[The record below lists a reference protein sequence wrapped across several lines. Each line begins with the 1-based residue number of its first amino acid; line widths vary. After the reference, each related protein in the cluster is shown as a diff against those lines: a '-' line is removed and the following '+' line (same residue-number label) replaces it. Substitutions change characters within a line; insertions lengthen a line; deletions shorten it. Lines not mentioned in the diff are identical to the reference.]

1 MTDLFKDIIP
11 AILQTKKDVLED
23 EKDYNAFVVN
33 KALSFHYDC
42 IMYANQMNQFPSLD
56 KKLQFHYLLNSVR
69 PYKRK
74 YQEWLKQ
81 EKVADLECVKEFYS
95 YSNEKAKAALE
106 VLSDDQ
112 IDVIKKNLNKGGVN
126 GKSQRPSGGEAKQRR

>member
-11 AILQTKKDVLED
+11 AILENKKDVLES
-23 EKDYNAFVVN
+23 EKDYSAFVVN

-42 IMYANQMNQFPSLD
+42 IMYANQMNQLPSLD
-56 KKLQFHYLLNSVR
+56 AKMQFHYLLNSVR

-74 YQEWLKQ
+74 YQKWLKL
-81 EKVADLECVKEFYS
+81 EKVSDLECVKELYG